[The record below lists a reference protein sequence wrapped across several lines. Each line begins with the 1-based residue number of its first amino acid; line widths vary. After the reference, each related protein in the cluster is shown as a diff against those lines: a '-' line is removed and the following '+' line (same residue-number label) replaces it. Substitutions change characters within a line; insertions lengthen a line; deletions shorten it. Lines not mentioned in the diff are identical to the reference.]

1 MDCYIL
7 KQRVSPSSIDM
18 ILHDSMLC
26 KSAHVSIN
34 AMIIAKY
41 FIVV

>member
-1 MDCYIL
+1 MGMSAY
-7 KQRVSPSSIDM
+7 SIDM
-18 ILHDSMLC
+18 ILHDSLLC